1 MRDGTLVDADS
12 LVSDQE
18 SAVYDVLSLL
28 KLLHG
33 MSENGLNDVTDDEAV
48 HCTCVHCVGI
58 LRIPTEQ
65 FQSRKLVNKL
75 VQQVH
80 VSVSQYSTCQS
91 YVTLALSQGWAL
103 TFT

>member
-33 MSENGLNDVTDDEAV
+33 MSENGLNDVTDSLY
-48 HCTCVHCVGI
+48 TCSLC
-58 LRIPTEQ
+58 R
-65 FQSRKLVNKL
+65 
-75 VQQVH
+75 
-80 VSVSQYSTCQS
+80 YS
-91 YVTLALSQGWAL
+91 
-103 TFT
+103 